1 MMTAPVTRIIKSV
14 VSQRGMCFAGFVMAR
29 PFRNC
34 IMQRVKAGRCDL
46 VHETGKKW
54 QLGRLLAFHKFGAI
68 VALSLLP

>member
-1 MMTAPVTRIIKSV
+1 MMTAPITRIIKSV

-46 VHETGKKW
+46 VHETGKNGNSAAFW
-54 QLGRLLAFHKFGAI
+54 LFTNLAQ
-68 VALSLLP
+68 